1 MPKCQVG
8 VVGTGVMATGTA
20 TLLICNRYP
29 AVLYGRTQ
37 ESCERGLRS
46 VRAALDDLIAAGV
59 LQESQR
65 DKALTYLSATMAYE
79 DLAGCQFV
87 IESAAETIDTKREVM
102 AHLEAVCARRR
113 SSAPPP
119 PPSPPTRSQRR

>member
-46 VRAALDDLIAAGV
+46 VRA
-59 LQESQR
+59 R
-65 DKALTYLSATMAYE
+65 W
-79 DLAGCQFV
+79 
-87 IESAAETIDTKREVM
+87 TI
-102 AHLEAVCARRR
+102 
-113 SSAPPP
+113 
-119 PPSPPTRSQRR
+119 